1 MPNYALIDWIKRNK
15 DTKSEAEIKADL
27 LKKGWKKPEVL
38 TALDVVYRDG
48 NPNKKK
54 SKGKKWCC
62 IVNVIVAL
70 LVVAA
75 IVVAAV
81 YISRFAREQAAE
93 LVRQAERNKIVGGSE
108 VWREDVKTQTYDIV
122 GRYTYKNEGPGTIT
136 KVEATVA
143 LAQTIAGRQEV
154 ISEEVTP
161 AGYEITTDDLGNRYA
176 KYLIEKEVKPGE
188 NYEFKLKYR
197 IKTNVFKNH
206 LGACEGEQ
214 INDFLGAEQYLEVDN
229 EEIKKKAAEIT
240 AGKANDCEK
249 AEAIYNHVGDHI
261 EYVKNEKDER
271 GGALEVHE
279 KGQGDCT
286 YFADY
291 YTALARAAG
300 IPTRYIE
307 GAVYTKTKD
316 EENTAKTNLHD
327 WAESY
332 LPGTGWTP
340 IDPTWGEKE
349 YSRDNHF
356 SQADGKHIVLTY
368 GRNKEAL
375 DNKYFINTKYWYQKS
390 QGVPKTSLDDKWTVD
405 LVE

>member
-27 LKKGWKKPEVL
+27 LKKGWKKSEVL
-38 TALDVVYRDG
+38 IALDVVYRGG
-48 NPNKKK
+48 NPDKKK

-62 IVNVIVAL
+62 ITSVIVAA

-75 IVVAAV
+75 VVVAGV

-122 GRYTYKNEGPGTIT
+122 GRYTYNNEGPGTIT
-136 KVEATVA
+136 KVEGTVA
-143 LAQTIAGRQEV
+143 LAQTIADRQEV
-154 ISEEVTP
+154 ISEEISP

-176 KYLIEKEVKPGE
+176 KYLIEEEVESGE
-188 NYEFKLKYR
+188 SYEFKLKYR
-197 IKTNVFKNH
+197 IKVNVFKNH
-206 LGACEGEQ
+206 LGQCGGEQ
-214 INDFLGAEQYLEVDN
+214 ISGFLGAEQYLEVDN

-249 AEAIYNHVGDHI
+249 AEAIYNHVGDHL
-261 EYVKNEKDER
+261 EYVKSEKDER
-271 GGALEVHE
+271 GGALEAHE

-300 IPTRYIE
+300 IPTRFME
-307 GAVYTKTKD
+307 GAVYTKTKE

-340 IDPTWGEKE
+340 IDPTWGEK
-349 YSRDNHF
+349 
-356 SQADGKHIVLTY
+356 
-368 GRNKEAL
+368 
-375 DNKYFINTKYWYQKS
+375 
-390 QGVPKTSLDDKWTVD
+390 
-405 LVE
+405 